1 MDGLKKEKVSRVD
14 VFNHEGK
21 RQRRCVFLGLI
32 KLRCATL
39 RFDLQSQ
46 QRGIWIS
53 SPRWIPLRVCTIGN
67 QSFQCPRAGYALIDS
82 LDRSPYGSSKSNTHT
97 CPTSATCV
105 AQPSVF
111 MCEDCTYRINDRCT
125 VRPWADTSGLIP
137 MSTRREFIN
146 RVLHVFSTCILCKS
160 HFQG

>member
-1 MDGLKKEKVSRVD
+1 MVWKKVSR
-14 VFNHEGK
+14 G
-21 RQRRCVFLGLI
+21 RCVESWGESASADAFSSAWLNYAA
-32 KLRCATL
+32 LRYASTSNHSKGE
-39 RFDLQSQ
+39 F
-46 QRGIWIS
+46 S
-53 SPRWIPLRVCTIGN
+53 STRWIPLRAGTIGN

-146 RVLHVFSTCILCKS
+146 RVLHVFSTCILSKS